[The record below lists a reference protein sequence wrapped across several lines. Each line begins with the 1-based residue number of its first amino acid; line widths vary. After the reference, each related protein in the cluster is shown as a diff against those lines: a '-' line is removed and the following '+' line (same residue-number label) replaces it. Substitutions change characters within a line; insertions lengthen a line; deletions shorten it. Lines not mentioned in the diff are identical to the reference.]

1 MGRKSTFATNVAH
14 KQYKIIH
21 HPILTGNITPHDW
34 YEKFTNNRGR
44 PDLSLISVLAEIV
57 YWYRPKKVKDNQ
69 TGDITYVKSLVI
81 FSIFRRQTGQLRF
94 CLKMALAH
102 G

>member
-44 PDLSLISVLAEIV
+44 PDFSLISVLAEIV
-57 YWYRPKKVKDNQ
+57 YWYRPKRPEGRERV
-69 TGDITYVKSLVI
+69 
-81 FSIFRRQTGQLRF
+81 
-94 CLKMALAH
+94 KMAKLFCSP
-102 G
+102 